1 MKART
6 KLQIRVKRLSEKL
19 PRITKSQEKWAYNEC
34 LPHLGYANK
43 SSAFCLDCG
52 KTFSLE
58 LINRSKRAT
67 CPHCNTKLKV
77 EYTRKTTHKTVN
89 YFAITHLV
97 EEFQVAEYF
106 ELYAYYKKGKKVKY
120 WLHAILEDWI
130 LPNGKVTKIGLLHNC
145 TWGCDTWTGDWEIR
159 EDRIKYYY
167 NSKKYDVYARK
178 YHPASVFK
186 PEYLKI
192 GINHNLAGL
201 TLTEAITI
209 IPTEPKAETLL
220 KAKRFDLLEKMV
232 SDSGAIRRNWPS
244 IKIMLRNRYKIND
257 VSIWFDYLDL
267 LRYANKD
274 LHNAKYVCPKDL
286 QKEHDR
292 LVVKKRE
299 RERLE
304 EIERKRRDTEE
315 AEALFRSKIEK
326 FIGVKFTSG
335 NIVVKVL
342 ESVKEFEVE
351 GDTLKHCV
359 FTNEYYAKEDS
370 LILSARINDVPIET
384 IEVNLSSM
392 KIEQSRGL
400 QNQPTEHN
408 QKIISLV
415 NRNLPKIR
423 KIARQKIA

>member
-19 PRITKSQEKWAYNEC
+19 PRITKSQEEWAYSEC
-34 LPHLGYANK
+34 LPHLAYANK

-52 KTFSLE
+52 KMFSLE
-58 LINRSKRAT
+58 LVNRSKRAT

-77 EYTRKTTHKTVN
+77 EYTRKTTHKKVN
-89 YFAITHLV
+89 YFAITHIV

-106 ELYAYYKKGKKVKY
+106 ELYAYYKKGKPVKY
-120 WLHAILEDWI
+120 FLHAILEDWI
-130 LPNGKVTKIGLLHNC
+130 LPNGKITKIGLLHNC
-145 TWGCDTWTGDWEIR
+145 TGYCDSWTGDWEIR

-167 NSKKYDVYARK
+167 NSRKYDVYARK
-178 YHPASVFK
+178 YHPASAFK

-192 GINHNLAGL
+192 GINKHLAGM
-201 TLTEAITI
+201 TLIEAITI

-220 KAKRFDLLEKMV
+220 KAKRFDLLETMV
-232 SDSGAIRRNWPS
+232 SSSGAISRNWPS
-244 IKIMLRNRYKIND
+244 IRIVLRNKYKIND

-267 LRYANKD
+267 LRYFNKD

-286 QKEHDR
+286 KKEHDR
-292 LVVKKRE
+292 LVAKKRE
-299 RERLE
+299 RERME
-304 EIERKRRDTEE
+304 EIERKRKHIAE
-315 AEALFRSKIEK
+315 AELLFKSKIEK
-326 FIGVKFTSG
+326 FVGIQFKSG
-335 NIVVKVL
+335 NILVKVL
-342 ESVKEFEVE
+342 ESVKEFEEE
-351 GDTLKHCV
+351 GDILKHCL

-370 LILSARINDVPIET
+370 LILSARIDNVPIET

-400 QNQPTEHN
+400 QNQPTEYN

-415 NRNLPKIR
+415 NRNLAKIR